1 MTSRPRAPGHLST
14 PARRLFTEVNTAFVL
29 EPHDVAVL
37 TKALEAHDRA
47 EQARRIIDEEGLLTT
62 TRFGEQ
68 KANPAVQIERDS
80 RSAFLAGMRQLRL
93 DYEPISATDRT
104 AAARSARWK

>member
-1 MTSRPRAPGHLST
+1 MTARPKHLS
-14 PARRLFTEVNTAFVL
+14 PAARRLYAEITQAFVL
-29 EPHDVAVL
+29 EAHDVAVL